1 MRFSLLSRS
10 FVAGALVLSGT
21 VVLPSTVSAATAD
34 YVIVNRDGTVEVENL
49 TASEL
54 NDVASD
60 PSVRIVSREREISVS
75 DESDAVVAG
84 LSVPTD
90 AVAGEAIPGRY
101 IVRFASNT
109 SVGIAAS
116 TLSVGVRAVFSNA
129 IDGFVADLSEDD
141 LASLRDNPNVIG
153 IEPDTVVAVNT
164 DVVSPQLNATWGLD
178 RIDQRGLPLN
188 GQYNFSA
195 TGQGVTAY
203 IVDTGV
209 LASHTQFESRV
220 AKNGFTSIVDG
231 KGTTDCHG
239 HGTHVAGTVA
249 GSIHGVAK
257 DASIVPVRVLACS
270 GSGSTSGVI
279 AGIDWMVGHH
289 AAGVP
294 AVANLSIGGGF
305 SPSLNSAID
314 RAVADGISMVV
325 AAGNSNAN
333 ACSYSPS
340 SALSA
345 ITVAAS
351 NLMDARASFSNW
363 GTCVDLF
370 APGQSITS
378 AGISSN
384 TAVTSMSGTSMAAPH
399 VAGVVALYLQ
409 QNPTSSPAAVAAAI
423 NNGATR
429 GVITNAGSG
438 TPNRMA
444 YSVSFVAAPNSVP
457 AAPGSPVGVGF
468 NQSVRLTWTAP
479 GFNGGEAITDYV
491 IEYATP
497 TAGSNALVWQT
508 FADGVSV
515 STSSTVTGLTN
526 GTQYQ
531 FRVSAVNVVGRG
543 ATSSTVTV
551 APVYAGVAG
560 APRALTAVAGRM
572 RLSLS
577 WQAPLSNGGFSITD
591 YAIETSTDEGATWSR
606 FADNVTTATS
616 ATLTV
621 PTGNVTYQ
629 VRVRAVNSV
638 GLGEASNIAV
648 ATPTANGGPSAVRNV
663 LATAALL
670 SATISWTV
678 PLDNGGGS
686 ITEYVV
692 DYTTDGENFA
702 GTRRVGSFTR
712 SSVFSGL
719 AGGVPHTF
727 RVRALNVFGTGVEGT
742 VVVTPVAP
750 TVPSAPRS
758 LSATVNYNS
767 ATLYWSTPAATGGS
781 TILGYLVEY
790 SVDNGTTWERRPL
803 LSSFTRRTSLS
814 GLTGGVSHQFRVLAV
829 NAVGNSASS
838 NVVTMTP
845 LAFSA
850 PSAPRSF
857 TGFISRTSAY
867 VSWGSPATSGGTAV
881 TGYDV
886 WRSTDAGVTWSVVST
901 QSHLYRSARID
912 GLATGVTNRFRVTA
926 RNAAGTSVPSNEIS
940 LTVMVA
946 GLPTPPSSVIAT
958 ANFTTVNVSW
968 SGARSTS
975 TTITD
980 YIVEYSVNG
989 GSSWVVFADG
999 ISTATTASLPN
1010 MPVNVVVSV
1019 RIRSVNSFGQSAPS
1033 GSATAVPRAQPTAPD
1048 APTAVQA
1055 VAGDARASVRWAAPA
1070 NNGGAVVTSYTV
1082 RSNPAGGTCVVNVA
1096 SNTTLS
1102 CVVSSLSNGTE
1113 YTFSVTATNSVGSGI
1128 ASAASNAVTPVAVN
1142 IPIAAARSWG
1152 LDRTDQ
1158 RALPLDGQIARAGS
1172 GIGVHVYVID
1182 TGVYASSTEFAGRV
1196 IPGYTAV
1203 SDGRGTTDCHGHG
1216 SHVAGTVAGSTFG
1229 FANEATIVPVR
1240 VLDCYGSGST
1250 SGVISGIN
1258 WMINHHVAGQPAV
1271 ANLSLGGA
1279 YDYATNDAI
1288 ERAVADGITVVVA
1301 AGNESTDSC
1310 TKSPASAPSAITVGA
1325 TASDDSR
1332 AFYSNFGACI
1342 DIFAPGSSIISA
1354 GISSTTATAQMSG
1367 TSMASPHVAG
1377 VAAIILGN
1385 AKSLSPAQVDA
1396 RLTADASVGIV
1407 SGLTTATTN
1416 TFLYQSPTSGAG
1428 AMSWDDEAEADADE
1442 GAEPDASSASFDYL
1456 DEPASDNKATPG
1468 VNPVPGVSPQPG
1480 ANPAPGLSPLPVAKP
1495 LPSVTV
1501 RSVKKVGKRFRV
1513 VVSAPKGSM
1522 VKIYRNG
1529 KLVAKGK
1536 KSSFLV
1542 PSTTAKSV
1550 RFHAVTS
1557 IGGAHVVSNS
1567 VAVVTRTSTRR

>member
-1 MRFSLLSRS
+1 M
-10 FVAGALVLSGT
+10 
-21 VVLPSTVSAATAD
+21 AATAD
-34 YVIVNRDGTVEVENL
+34 YVIVNRDGTVEVQNL
-49 TASEL
+49 TDSEL
-54 NDVASD
+54 NEVASD
-60 PSVRIVSREREISVS
+60 PSVRVVSREREISVS
-75 DESDAVVAG
+75 DKSDAVVAG

-90 AVAGEAIPGRY
+90 AAAGEVIPGRY

-116 TLSVGVRAVFSNA
+116 TLSVGVRAVFSHA

-141 LASLRDNPNVIG
+141 LSSLRDNPNVIG

-164 DVVSPQLNATWGLD
+164 DVVSPQPNATWGLD

-195 TGQGVTAY
+195 TGRGVTSY

-209 LASHTQFESRV
+209 LATHAQFESRV
-220 AKNGFTSIVDG
+220 TNGFTSIVDG
-231 KGTTDCHG
+231 NGTKDCQG

-249 GSIHGVAK
+249 GSTYGVAK
-257 DASIVPVRVLACS
+257 DSSIVPVRVLSCS

-294 AVANLSIGGGF
+294 AVANLSLGGGF
-305 SPSLNSAID
+305 SSSLNSAVD

-333 ACSYSPS
+333 ACSYSPA
-340 SALSA
+340 SAPSA

-351 NLMDARASFSNW
+351 NLMDSRASFSNW

-384 TAVTSMSGTSMAAPH
+384 TAITSMSGTSMAAPH

-409 QNPTSSPAAVAAAI
+409 QNPTSSPAVVATAI

-444 YSVSFVAAPNSVP
+444 YSVSFVEAPNSAP
-457 AAPGSPVGVGF
+457 AAPSSLTGVGF
-468 NQSVRLTWTAP
+468 NQSVRLTWVAP

-491 IEYATP
+491 VEYATP
-497 TAGSNALVWQT
+497 NAGSNTPVWST

-515 STSSTVTGLTN
+515 TTTATVTGLTN
-526 GTQYQ
+526 ATQYQ
-531 FRVSAVNVVGRG
+531 FRVSAVNAVGRG
-543 ATSSTVTV
+543 AASSTVTV

-560 APRALTAVAGRM
+560 APRALTAVAGR
-572 RLSLS
+572 LKLTLS

-591 YAIETSTDEGATWSR
+591 YAIETSTDSGTTWTR
-606 FADNVTTATS
+606 FADSVTTSTT

-621 PTGNVTYQ
+621 PTGNVAYQ
-629 VRVRAVNSV
+629 VRVRAVNAA
-638 GLGEASNIAV
+638 GLGDASNVAE
-648 ATPTANGGPSAVRNV
+648 ATPTANSGPSAVRNV
-663 LATAALL
+663 IATASLMG
-670 SATISWTV
+670 ATISWTV

-686 ITEYVV
+686 ITEYVI
-692 DYTTDGENFA
+692 DYTTDGESFT
-702 GTRRVGSFTR
+702 GTRRVSSFTR
-712 SSVFSGL
+712 SAVFTGL
-719 AGGVPHTF
+719 VGGVQHTF
-727 RVRALNVFGTGVEGT
+727 RVRALNLFGTGIEGT
-742 VVVTPVAP
+742 AVVTPVAP

-758 LSATVNYNS
+758 LATTVNYNS
-767 ATLYWSTPAATGGS
+767 ATLYWSTPSTTGGS
-781 TILGYLVEY
+781 VILGYLVEY
-790 SVDNGTTWERRPL
+790 SVDNGASWVRRPL
-803 LSSFTRRTSLS
+803 LSTFTRSTAIT

-838 NVVTMTP
+838 NVVTTTP

-850 PSAPRSF
+850 PSAPRSL

-867 VSWGSPATSGGTAV
+867 VSWGSPATNGGTAV
-881 TGYDV
+881 TAYDV
-886 WRSTDAGVTWSVVST
+886 WRSIDAGVTWTVAST
-901 QSHLYRSARID
+901 QSYLSRSARID
-912 GLATGVTNRFRVTA
+912 GLAAGETNSFRVTA
-926 RNAAGTSVPSNEIS
+926 RNAAGTSVPSNVIT
-940 LTVMVA
+940 LTVA
-946 GLPTPPSSVIAT
+946 GGGVPTPPSSVTAT
-958 ANFTTVNVSW
+958 ANFTTINVSW

-975 TTITD
+975 TAITD

-999 ISTATTASLPN
+999 VSTATTASLPN
-1010 MPVNVVVSV
+1010 MPANVVVSV

-1033 GSATAVPRAQPTAPD
+1033 GIATALPRAQPTAPD
-1048 APTAVQA
+1048 APTSVSAI
-1055 VAGDARASVRWAAPA
+1055 AGDSRASVRWSAPT
-1070 NNGGAVVTSYTV
+1070 NNGGAVVSSYTV
-1082 RSNPAGGTCVVNVA
+1082 RSNPAGGTCVVTVT
-1096 SNTTLS
+1096 SNTSLS

-1113 YTFSVTATNSVGSGI
+1113 YTFSVTATNSIGTS
-1128 ASAASNAVTPVAVN
+1128 ASSAASNAVTPVAVN
-1142 IPIAAARSWG
+1142 VPVAVARSWG
-1152 LDRTDQ
+1152 LDRSDQ
-1158 RALPLDGQIARAGS
+1158 RSLPLDGQIARAGS
-1172 GIGVHVYVID
+1172 GAGVNVYVID
-1182 TGVYASSTEFAGRV
+1182 TGVYASSAEFAGRV
-1196 IPGYTAV
+1196 ISGYTAV
-1203 SDGRGTTDCHGHG
+1203 SDGRGSTDCHGHG
-1216 SHVAGTVAGSTFG
+1216 SHVAGTIAGSTFG

-1240 VLDCYGSGST
+1240 VLDCAGSGST
-1250 SGVISGIN
+1250 SGVIGGIN

-1310 TKSPASAPSAITVGA
+1310 TKSPASAPNAITVGA

-1385 AKSLSPAQVDA
+1385 ARNLSPAQVDA

-1416 TFLYQSPTSGAG
+1416 TFLYQSPTSGTG
-1428 AMSWDDEAEADADE
+1428 AMSWDDEAEAAATD
-1442 GAEPDASSASFDYL
+1442 GTEPDASSANFDYL
-1456 DEPASDNKATPG
+1456 DEPASNDGATPRI
-1468 VNPVPGVSPQPG
+1468 
-1480 ANPAPGLSPLPVAKP
+1480 SPLPVVKP
-1495 LPSVTV
+1495 LPGVAVTSVT
-1501 RSVKKVGKRFRV
+1501 KVGKKFRV
-1513 VVSAPKGSM
+1513 VVSAPKGAM
-1522 VKIYRNG
+1522 VKIFRNG
-1529 KLVAKGK
+1529 KLVAKGA
-1536 KSSFLV
+1536 KSTFLV

-1557 IGGAHVVSNS
+1557 ISGAHVVSNS

>member
-21 VVLPSTVSAATAD
+21 VVLPSTVSAAAAD
-34 YVIVNRDGTVEVENL
+34 YVIVNRDGTVEVQNL
-49 TASEL
+49 TATEL

-60 PSVRIVSREREISVS
+60 PSVRIVSRDKEISVS

-90 AVAGEAIPGRY
+90 AAAGEVIPGRY

-116 TLSVGVRAVFSNA
+116 NLSVGVRAVFSHA

-164 DVVSPQLNATWGLD
+164 DVVSPQPNATWGLD

-195 TGQGVTAY
+195 TGRGVTSY

-209 LASHTQFESRV
+209 LASHAQFESRV
-220 AKNGFTSIVDG
+220 TNGFTSIVDG

-249 GSIHGVAK
+249 GSTYGVAK
-257 DASIVPVRVLACS
+257 DASIVPVRVLSCS

-294 AVANLSIGGGF
+294 AVGNLSLGGGF
-305 SPSLNSAID
+305 SPSMNSAID

-325 AAGNSNAN
+325 AAGNSNAD
-333 ACSYSPS
+333 ACSSSPS
-340 SALSA
+340 SAPNA

-363 GTCVDLF
+363 GTCVDIF

-409 QNPTSSPAAVAAAI
+409 QNPTSAPAAVSTALNSA
-423 NNGATR
+423 ATR
-429 GVITNAGSG
+429 GVVTNAGSG

-444 YSVSFVAAPNSVP
+444 YSVNFDAAPNS
-457 AAPGSPVGVGF
+457 APSAPSSLTGVGF

-479 GFNGGEAITDYV
+479 GFNGGVAVTDYV
-491 IEYATP
+491 VEYAT
-497 TAGSNALVWQT
+497 TAAGSNTSVWTT

-515 STSSTVTGLTN
+515 ATSATVTGLTN
-526 GTQYQ
+526 AVQYQ
-531 FRVSAVNVVGRG
+531 FRVSAVNAVGRG
-543 ATSSTVTV
+543 ASSSTITV

-560 APRALTAVAGRM
+560 APRALTAVAGRL

-591 YAIETSTDEGATWSR
+591 YAIETSTDSGTTWSR
-606 FADNVTTATS
+606 FADTVTTATT

-621 PTGNVTYQ
+621 PTGNVTYR
-629 VRVRAVNSV
+629 VRVRAVNAA
-638 GLGEASNIAV
+638 GLGDASNIAE
-648 ATPTANGGPSAVRNV
+648 ATPTANSGPSAVRNV
-663 LATAALL
+663 VATPALL

-678 PLDNGGGS
+678 PLDNGGGA

-702 GTRRVGSFTR
+702 GTRRVNSFTR
-712 SSVFSGL
+712 SANFTGL

-727 RVRALNVFGTGVEGT
+727 RVRALNVFGTGLEGT
-742 VVVTPVAP
+742 AVVTPVAP
-750 TVPSAPRS
+750 TVPSAPRT
-758 LSATVNYNS
+758 LTVNVNYNS
-767 ATLYWSTPAATGGS
+767 ASLYWASAVSTGGS
-781 TILGYLVEY
+781 AILGYLVEY
-790 SVDNGTTWERRPL
+790 SVDGGTNWVRRPL
-803 LSSFTRRTSLS
+803 LSAFARSTSLV
-814 GLTGGVSHQFRVLAV
+814 GLSGGVSHQFRVFAV

-845 LAFSA
+845 LAFTA
-850 PSAPRSF
+850 PSAPTSLS
-857 TGFISRTSAY
+857 GFISGTSAY
-867 VSWGSPATSGGTAV
+867 VSWGTPLSFGGTAI
-881 TGYDV
+881 TSYDV
-886 WRSTDAGVTWSVVST
+886 WRSTDAGATWTVVATRSN
-901 QSHLYRSARID
+901 LLRSARID
-912 GLATGVTNRFRVTA
+912 GLTPGVTNSFRVTA
-926 RNAAGTSVPSNEIS
+926 SNAAGTSVPSNVVT
-940 LTVMVA
+940 LTVA
-946 GLPTPPSSVIAT
+946 GAGVPTPPSSVTAT
-958 ANFTTVNVSW
+958 ANFTTINVSW

-975 TTITD
+975 TAITD

-999 ISTATTASLPN
+999 VSTSTTASLPN
-1010 MPVNVVVSV
+1010 MPANIAVSV

-1033 GSATAVPRAQPTAPD
+1033 GIATAVPRAQPTAPD

-1055 VAGDARASVRWAAPA
+1055 IAGDARASVRWVAPT
-1070 NNGGAVVTSYTV
+1070 NNGGSVVTSYTV
-1082 RSNPAGGTCVVNVA
+1082 RSNPSGGTCVVTVT
-1096 SNTTLS
+1096 SNTSLS
-1102 CVVSSLSNGTE
+1102 CVVASLSNGTE
-1113 YTFSVTATNSVGSGI
+1113 YTFSVTATNAIGTSAS
-1128 ASAASNAVTPVAVN
+1128 SAASNAVTPVAVN
-1142 IPIAAARSWG
+1142 VPVAVARSWG

-1158 RALPLDGQIARAGS
+1158 RALPLDGQIARAGT
-1172 GIGVHVYVID
+1172 GAGVNVYVID
-1182 TGVYASSTEFAGRV
+1182 TGVYASNSEFAGRV
-1196 IPGYTAV
+1196 ISGYTAV

-1216 SHVAGTVAGSTFG
+1216 SHVAGTVAGSSFG
-1229 FANEATIVPVR
+1229 FANQATIVPVR
-1240 VLDCYGSGST
+1240 VLDCSGSGST
-1250 SGVISGIN
+1250 SGVIAGIN

-1310 TKSPASAPSAITVGA
+1310 TKSPASAPNAITVGA

-1342 DIFAPGSSIISA
+1342 DVFAPGSSIISA

-1385 AKSLSPAQVDA
+1385 AKSLSPAQVDD
-1396 RLTADASVGIV
+1396 RLTTEASVGIV
-1407 SGLTTATTN
+1407 SGLTSATTN
-1416 TFLYQSPTSGAG
+1416 TFLYQSPTSGTG
-1428 AMSWDDEAEADADE
+1428 AMSWDDEAEADAVD
-1442 GAEPDASSASFDYL
+1442 GDSADASSAGFDFL
-1456 DEPASDNKATPG
+1456 DEPAPDEKATPG
-1468 VNPVPGVSPQPG
+1468 VN
-1480 ANPAPGLSPLPVAKP
+1480 PLPVAKP
-1495 LPSVTV
+1495 LPSVAVT
-1501 RSVKKVGKRFRV
+1501 SVTKVGKRFRV
-1513 VVSAPKGSM
+1513 VVSAPKGAM
-1522 VKIYRNG
+1522 VKIFRNG
-1529 KLVAKGK
+1529 KLVVKGAKTN
-1536 KSSFLV
+1536 FLV
-1542 PSTTAKSV
+1542 PSTNAKSV

-1557 IGGAHVVSNS
+1557 ISGAHVVSNS
-1567 VAVVTRTSTRR
+1567 VAVVSRTSTRR

>member
-1 MRFSLLSRS
+1 MA
-10 FVAGALVLSGT
+10 V
-21 VVLPSTVSAATAD
+21 TAD
-34 YVIVNRDGTVEVENL
+34 YVIVNRDGSVEVQNL

-54 NDVASD
+54 DDVASD

-84 LSVPTD
+84 LTVPTGM
-90 AVAGEAIPGRY
+90 AAGDVIPGRY
-101 IVRFASNT
+101 IVRFASGT

-141 LASLRDNPNVIG
+141 LASLRDNPNVVG
-153 IEPDTVVAVNT
+153 IEPDTIVKGNT
-164 DVVSPQLNATWGLD
+164 DVVSPQSNATWGLD

-195 TGQGVTAY
+195 TGQGVTSY

-209 LASHTQFESRV
+209 LASHTQFENRV

-231 KGTTDCHG
+231 NGTTDCNG
-239 HGTHVAGTVA
+239 HGTHVAGTLG
-249 GSIHGVAK
+249 GSTYGVAK
-257 DASIVPVRVLACS
+257 DVSIVSVRVLDCFSFGSAS
-270 GSGSTSGVI
+270 GII
-279 AGIDWMVGHH
+279 AGIDWMIGNH

-305 SPSLNSAID
+305 SPSMNSAID

-325 AAGNSNAN
+325 AAGNSNVD
-333 ACSYSPS
+333 ACTASPS

-363 GTCVDLF
+363 GSNWGTCVDLF

-384 TAVTSMSGTSMAAPH
+384 TAIASMSGTSMAAPH

-409 QNPTSSPAAVAAAI
+409 QNPTSSPAAVATAI
-423 NNGATR
+423 NNAATR

-444 YSVSFVAAPNSVP
+444 YSVSFGAAPNSVP
-457 AAPGSPVGVGF
+457 AAPGSPAGVGF
-468 NQSVRLTWTAP
+468 NQAVRLTWNAP
-479 GFNGGEAITDYV
+479 GFNGGAAITDYV
-491 IEYATP
+491 VEYATP
-497 TAGSNALVWQT
+497 NAGSNALVWQT
-508 FADGVSV
+508 FADGVTAT
-515 STSSTVTGLTN
+515 TSATVTGLTN
-526 GTQYQ
+526 AVQYQ
-531 FRVSAVNVVGRG
+531 FRVSAVNAVGRG
-543 ATSSTVTV
+543 AASSTVTV
-551 APVYAGVAG
+551 APVYSGVAG
-560 APRALTAVAGRM
+560 APRSLTAVAGRM
-572 RLSLS
+572 KLSLS

-591 YAIETSTDEGATWSR
+591 YAIETSTDEGANWSR
-606 FADNVTTATS
+606 FADSVTTATS

-629 VRVRAVNSV
+629 VRVRAVNSA

-663 LATAALL
+663 VAIAALL

-678 PLDNGGGS
+678 PVDNGGGS

-702 GTRRVGSFTR
+702 GTRRVNSFTR
-712 SSVFSGL
+712 STVFSGL
-719 AGGVPHTF
+719 AGGVQHTF
-727 RVRALNVFGTGVEGT
+727 RVRALNVFGTGIEGT
-742 VVVTPVAP
+742 AVVTPIAP

-758 LSATVNYNS
+758 LTATVNYNS
-767 ATLYWSTPAATGGS
+767 ATLYWSSAVSTGGS

-790 SVDNGTTWERRPL
+790 SVDNGATWVRRPL
-803 LSSFTRRTSLS
+803 LSTFTRSTSLT
-814 GLTGGVSHQFRVLAV
+814 GLAGGVSHQFRVFTV

-838 NVVTMTP
+838 NVVMTTP
-845 LAFSA
+845 LAFTA
-850 PSAPRSF
+850 PSAPRSL

-867 VSWGSPATSGGTAV
+867 VSWGSPATNGGTAV
-881 TGYDV
+881 TAYDV
-886 WRSTDAGVTWSVVST
+886 WRSTDAGVTWTVAST
-901 QSHLYRSARID
+901 QSYLSRSARID
-912 GLATGVTNRFRVTA
+912 GLAAGVTNSFRVTA
-926 RNAAGTSVPSNEIS
+926 RNTAGTSVPSNEIT
-940 LTVMVA
+940 LTVVVA
-946 GLPTPPSSVIAT
+946 GVPTPPSSVTAT
-958 ANFTTVNVSW
+958 ANFTTINVSW

-975 TTITD
+975 TAITD

-989 GSSWVVFADG
+989 GGSWIVFADG
-999 ISTATTASLPN
+999 VSTATTASLPN

-1055 VAGDARASVRWAAPA
+1055 IAGDARASVRWSAPA
-1070 NNGGAVVTSYTV
+1070 NNGGSVVTSYTV
-1082 RSNPAGGTCVVNVA
+1082 KSNPTAGTCVVTVA
-1096 SNTTLS
+1096 SNASLS
-1102 CVVSSLSNGTE
+1102 CVVSSLSNGIE
-1113 YTFSVTATNSVGSGI
+1113 YTFSVTATNSIGTSV
-1128 ASAASNAVTPVAVN
+1128 ASAVSNAVTPVAVS
-1142 IPIAAARSWG
+1142 IPVAAARSWG

-1158 RALPLDGQIARAGS
+1158 RSLPLDGQIARAGS
-1172 GIGVHVYVID
+1172 GVGVNVYVID
-1182 TGVYASSTEFAGRV
+1182 TGVYVSSTEFAGRV

-1216 SHVAGTVAGSTFG
+1216 SHVAGTIAGSTFG

-1240 VLDCYGSGST
+1240 VLDCAGSGST
-1250 SGVISGIN
+1250 SGVIAGIN

-1310 TKSPASAPSAITVGA
+1310 TKSPASAPNAITVGA

-1385 AKSLSPAQVDA
+1385 AKNLSPAQVDA
-1396 RLTADASVGIV
+1396 RMTAEATVGIV

-1416 TFLYQSPTSGAG
+1416 TFLYQSPASGTG
-1428 AMSWDDEAEADADE
+1428 AMSWDDEADADVAQGDE
-1442 GAEPDASSASFDYL
+1442 ADASSASFDYL
-1456 DEPASDNKATPG
+1456 DEPASDDRATPGTNPAPG
-1468 VNPVPGVSPQPG
+1468 VNPPSGV
-1480 ANPAPGLSPLPVAKP
+1480 NPPGLSPLPVVKP
-1495 LPSVTV
+1495 LPSVAVT
-1501 RSVKKVGKRFRV
+1501 SVKKVGNKFRV
-1513 VVSAPKGSM
+1513 VVTAPKGSM
-1522 VKIYRNG
+1522 VKIFRNG
-1529 KLVAKGK
+1529 KLVAKGAK
-1536 KSSFLV
+1536 TSFLV

-1557 IGGAHVVSNS
+1557 ISGAHVVSNS
-1567 VAVVTRTSTRR
+1567 VALVTRASTRR

>member
-1 MRFSLLSRS
+1 MRFSRLSRS
-10 FVAGALVLSGT
+10 FVAGALVLSGS
-21 VVLPSTVSAATAD
+21 VVLPSTAMAATAD
-34 YVIVNRDGTVEVENL
+34 YVIVNRDGTVEVQNL

-54 NDVASD
+54 NEVASD
-60 PSVRIVSREREISVS
+60 PSVRVVSREREISVS
-75 DESDAVVAG
+75 DKSDAVVAG

-90 AVAGEAIPGRY
+90 AAAGEVIPGRY

-116 TLSVGVRAVFSNA
+116 TLSVGVRAVFSHA

-141 LASLRDNPNVIG
+141 LSSLRDNPNVIG

-164 DVVSPQLNATWGLD
+164 DIVSPQPNATWGLD

-188 GQYNFSA
+188 GQYSFSA
-195 TGQGVTAY
+195 TGRGVTSY

-209 LASHTQFESRV
+209 LATHAQFESRV
-220 AKNGFTSIVDG
+220 TNGFTSIVDG
-231 KGTTDCHG
+231 NGTKDCHG

-249 GSIHGVAK
+249 GSTYGVAK
-257 DASIVPVRVLACS
+257 DSSIVPVRVLSCS

-294 AVANLSIGGGF
+294 AVANLSLGGGF
-305 SPSLNSAID
+305 SSSLNSAVD

-340 SALSA
+340 SAPSA

-351 NLMDARASFSNW
+351 NLMDSRASFSNW

-384 TAVTSMSGTSMAAPH
+384 TAITSMSGTSMAAPH

-409 QNPTSSPAAVAAAI
+409 QNPTSSPAAVATAI
-423 NNGATR
+423 NNAATR
-429 GVITNAGSG
+429 GVISNAGSG

-444 YSVSFVAAPNSVP
+444 YSVSFVAAPNSAP
-457 AAPGSPVGVGF
+457 AAPGSLTGVGF
-468 NQSVRLTWTAP
+468 NQSVRLTWVAP

-491 IEYATP
+491 VEYATP
-497 TAGSNALVWQT
+497 NTGSNTPVWST

-515 STSSTVTGLTN
+515 TTTATVTGLTN
-526 GTQYQ
+526 ATQYQ
-531 FRVSAVNVVGRG
+531 FRVSAVNAVGRG
-543 ATSSTVTV
+543 AASSTVTV

-560 APRALTAVAGRM
+560 APRALTAVAGR
-572 RLSLS
+572 LKLTVS

-591 YAIETSTDEGATWSR
+591 YAIETSTDSGTTWTR
-606 FADNVTTATS
+606 FADSVTTSTT

-621 PTGNVTYQ
+621 PTGNVAYQ
-629 VRVRAVNSV
+629 VRVRAVNAA
-638 GLGEASNIAV
+638 GLGDASNVAE
-648 ATPTANGGPSAVRNV
+648 ATPTANSGPSAVRNV
-663 LATAALL
+663 VATASLMG
-670 SATISWTV
+670 ATISWTV
-678 PLDNGGGS
+678 PLDNGGGA

-692 DYTTDGENFA
+692 DYTTDGESFT
-702 GTRRVGSFTR
+702 GTRRVSSFTR
-712 SSVFSGL
+712 SAVFTGL
-719 AGGVPHTF
+719 VGGIQHTF
-727 RVRALNVFGTGVEGT
+727 RVRALNLFGTGIEGT
-742 VVVTPVAP
+742 AVVTPVAP

-758 LSATVNYNS
+758 LATTVNYNS
-767 ATLYWSTPAATGGS
+767 ATLYWSTPSTTGGS
-781 TILGYLVEY
+781 VVLGYLVEY

-803 LSSFTRRTSLS
+803 LSSFTRRASLT

-838 NVVTMTP
+838 NVVTTTP

-850 PSAPRSF
+850 PSAPRSL

-867 VSWGSPATSGGTAV
+867 VSWGSPATNGGTAV
-881 TGYDV
+881 TAYDV
-886 WRSTDAGVTWSVVST
+886 WRSTDAGVTWTVAST
-901 QSHLYRSARID
+901 QSYLSRSARID
-912 GLATGVTNRFRVTA
+912 GLVAGETNSFRVIA
-926 RNAAGTSVPSNEIS
+926 RNAAGTSVPSNVIT
-940 LTVMVA
+940 LTVA
-946 GLPTPPSSVIAT
+946 GGGVPTPPSSVTAT
-958 ANFTTVNVSW
+958 ANFTTINVSW

-975 TTITD
+975 TAITD

-999 ISTATTASLPN
+999 VSTATTASLPN
-1010 MPVNVVVSV
+1010 MPANVVVSV

-1033 GSATAVPRAQPTAPD
+1033 GSATALPRAQPTAPD
-1048 APTAVQA
+1048 APTSVTAI
-1055 VAGDARASVRWAAPA
+1055 AGDARASVRWSAPA
-1070 NNGGAVVTSYTV
+1070 NNGGAVVSSYTV
-1082 RSNPAGGTCVVNVA
+1082 RSNPSGGTCVVTVT
-1096 SNTTLS
+1096 SNTSLS

-1113 YTFSVTATNSVGSGI
+1113 YTFSVTATNNIGTSTS
-1128 ASAASNAVTPVAVN
+1128 SMASNAVTPVAVN
-1142 IPIAAARSWG
+1142 VPVAVARSWG

-1158 RALPLDGQIARAGS
+1158 RSLPLDGQIARAGS
-1172 GIGVHVYVID
+1172 GAGVNVYVID
-1182 TGVYASSTEFAGRV
+1182 TGVYASSSEFAGRV

-1203 SDGRGTTDCHGHG
+1203 ADGRGTTDCHGHG

-1229 FANEATIVPVR
+1229 FANQATIVPVR

-1250 SGVISGIN
+1250 SGVIGGIN

-1310 TKSPASAPSAITVGA
+1310 TKSPASAPNAITVRA

-1385 AKSLSPAQVDA
+1385 AKGLSPAQVDA

-1416 TFLYQSPTSGAG
+1416 TFLYQSPTSGTG
-1428 AMSWDDEAEADADE
+1428 AMSWDDEAEAGAAE
-1442 GAEPDASSASFDYL
+1442 GTEPDASSANFDYL
-1456 DEPASDNKATPG
+1456 DEPASNDGATPRI
-1468 VNPVPGVSPQPG
+1468 
-1480 ANPAPGLSPLPVAKP
+1480 SPLPVVKP
-1495 LPSVTV
+1495 LPGVAVT
-1501 RSVKKVGKRFRV
+1501 SVKKVGKKFRV
-1513 VVSAPKGSM
+1513 VVSAPKGAM
-1522 VKIYRNG
+1522 VKIFRNG
-1529 KLVAKGK
+1529 KLVAKGA
-1536 KSSFLV
+1536 KSTFLV

-1557 IGGAHVVSNS
+1557 ISGAHVVSNS

>member
-1 MRFSLLSRS
+1 M
-10 FVAGALVLSGT
+10 
-21 VVLPSTVSAATAD
+21 AATAD

-84 LSVPTD
+84 LTVPSG
-90 AVAGEAIPGRY
+90 AAAGDVIPGRY

-116 TLSVGVRAVFSNA
+116 TLSVGVRAVFTNA

-164 DVVSPQLNATWGLD
+164 DVVSPQQSATWGLD

-195 TGQGVTAY
+195 TGQGVTSY

-209 LASHTQFESRV
+209 LASHAQFESRV
-220 AKNGFTSIVDG
+220 TNGFTSIVDG

-249 GSIHGVAK
+249 GSTYGVAK
-257 DASIVPVRVLACS
+257 DVSIVPVRVLSCS
-270 GSGSTSGVI
+270 GSGTTSGVI

-289 AAGVP
+289 AAGIP

-305 SPSLNSAID
+305 SSSLNSAVD

-340 SALSA
+340 SAPSA

-351 NLMDARASFSNW
+351 NLMDSRASFSNW

-384 TAVTSMSGTSMAAPH
+384 TAIASMSGTSMAAPH

-409 QNPTSSPAAVAAAI
+409 QNPTSSPAVVASAI
-423 NNGATR
+423 NNAATR
-429 GVITNAGSG
+429 GVITSAGSG
-438 TPNRMA
+438 TPNRIA
-444 YSVSFVAAPNSVP
+444 YSVSFVAAPNSAP
-457 AAPGSPVGVGF
+457 AAPSSLAGVGF

-491 IEYATP
+491 VEYAT
-497 TAGSNALVWQT
+497 TAAGSNTPTWTT
-508 FADGVSV
+508 FVDGVSV
-515 STSSTVTGLTN
+515 TTSATVTGLTN
-526 GTQYQ
+526 ATQYQ
-531 FRVSAVNVVGRG
+531 FRVSAVNVIGRG
-543 ATSSTVTV
+543 AASATITV

-572 RLSLS
+572 KLTLS
-577 WQAPLSNGGFSITD
+577 WQAPFSNGGFTITD
-591 YAIETSTDEGATWSR
+591 YAIETSTDSGTTWTR
-606 FADNVTTATS
+606 FADSVTTATS

-621 PTGNVTYQ
+621 PTGGVTYQ
-629 VRVRAVNSV
+629 VRVRAVNSF
-638 GLGEASNIAV
+638 GLGEASNIAE

-663 LATAALL
+663 VATAALL

-678 PLDNGGGS
+678 PLDNGGGA

-702 GTRRVGSFTR
+702 GTRRTSSFTR
-712 SSVFSGL
+712 SAVFTGL

-727 RVRALNVFGTGVEGT
+727 RVRALNLFGTGIEGT
-742 VVVTPVAP
+742 AVVTPVAP

-758 LSATVNYNS
+758 LTATVNYNS
-767 ATLYWSTPAATGGS
+767 ASLYWSTPVSTGGS
-781 TILGYLVEY
+781 AILGYLVEY
-790 SVDNGTTWERRPL
+790 SVDNGANWVRRPL
-803 LSSFTRRTSLS
+803 LSTFTRGTALS
-814 GLTGGVSHQFRVLAV
+814 GLTGGTSHQFRVLAV

-850 PSAPRSF
+850 PSAPRSL
-857 TGFISRTSAY
+857 TGFISGTSAY
-867 VSWGSPATSGGTAV
+867 VSWGSPATNGGTAV
-881 TGYDV
+881 TFYDV
-886 WRSTDAGVTWSVVST
+886 WRSTDAGATWTVVRT
-901 QSHLYRSARID
+901 QSSLYRSARID
-912 GLATGVTNRFRVTA
+912 GLAAGVTNSFRVTA
-926 RNAAGTSVPSNEIS
+926 RNAAGTSVPSNEIT
-940 LTVMVA
+940 LTVA
-946 GLPTPPSSVIAT
+946 GGGVPTPPSSVTAT
-958 ANFTTVNVSW
+958 ANFTSINVSW

-975 TTITD
+975 TAITD

-999 ISTATTASLPN
+999 VSTSTTASLPN

-1048 APTAVQA
+1048 APTSVAA
-1055 VAGDARASVRWAAPA
+1055 IAGDARASVRWTAPT
-1070 NNGGAVVTSYTV
+1070 NNGGAVVASYTV
-1082 RSNPAGGTCVVNVA
+1082 RSSPSGGSCTVAVA
-1096 SNTTLS
+1096 SNTSLS
-1102 CVVSSLSNGTE
+1102 CVVSSLANGTE
-1113 YTFSVTATNSVGSGI
+1113 YTFSVTATNSVGTSA

-1142 IPIAAARSWG
+1142 IPVAVARSWG

-1158 RALPLDGQIARAGS
+1158 RGLPLDGQIARAGS
-1172 GIGVHVYVID
+1172 GVGVNVYVID
-1182 TGVYASSTEFAGRV
+1182 TGVYASNAEFAGRV

-1216 SHVAGTVAGSTFG
+1216 SHVAGTVAGNTFG
-1229 FANEATIVPVR
+1229 LANQATIVPVR
-1240 VLDCYGSGST
+1240 VLDCAGSGST
-1250 SGVISGIN
+1250 SGVIGGIN

-1310 TKSPASAPSAITVGA
+1310 TKSPASAPNAITVGA

-1354 GISSTTATAQMSG
+1354 GISGTTATAQMSG

-1416 TFLYQSPTSGAG
+1416 TFLYQSPTSGTG
-1428 AMSWDDEAEADADE
+1428 AMSWDDEADADAAE

-1456 DEPASDNKATPG
+1456 DEPASDDKAAPG
-1468 VNPVPGVSPQPG
+1468 MSPQPG
-1480 ANPAPGLSPLPVAKP
+1480 ANPAPGLSPLPVVKP
-1495 LPSVTV
+1495 LPSVAVT
-1501 RSVKKVGKRFRV
+1501 SVTKVGKKFRV

-1522 VKIYRNG
+1522 VKIFRNG
-1529 KLVAKGK
+1529 KLVAKGA

-1557 IGGAHVVSNS
+1557 ISGAHVVSNS
-1567 VAVVTRTSTRR
+1567 VAVVTSKSTRR

>member
-1 MRFSLLSRS
+1 VRISLLSRS

-21 VVLPSTVSAATAD
+21 VVLPSTAMAATAD
-34 YVIVNRDGTVEVENL
+34 YVIVNRDGTVEVQNL

-54 NDVASD
+54 NDIASD
-60 PSVRIVSREREISVS
+60 PSVRVVSREREISVS

-84 LSVPTD
+84 LTVPSG
-90 AVAGEAIPGRY
+90 AAAGDVIPGRY
-101 IVRFASNT
+101 IVRFASDA

-141 LASLRDNPNVIG
+141 LSSLRDNPNVIG

-164 DVVSPQLNATWGLD
+164 DVVSPQSNATWGLD

-188 GQYNFSA
+188 GQYTFSA
-195 TGQGVTAY
+195 TGRGVTSY

-209 LASHTQFESRV
+209 LATHAQFESRV
-220 AKNGFTSIVDG
+220 TNGFTAIVDG

-249 GSIHGVAK
+249 GSTYGVAK
-257 DASIVPVRVLACS
+257 DASIVPVRVLSCS

-289 AAGVP
+289 ASGVP
-294 AVANLSIGGGF
+294 AVANLSIGGGL
-305 SPSLNSAID
+305 SSSLNSAVD

-325 AAGNSNAN
+325 AAGNSNDN

-340 SALSA
+340 SAPNA

-351 NLMDARASFSNW
+351 NLMDSRASFSNW

-384 TAVTSMSGTSMAAPH
+384 TAIASMSGTSMAAPH

-409 QNPTSSPAAVAAAI
+409 QNPTSSPATVAAAI
-423 NNGATR
+423 NTSATR
-429 GVITNAGSG
+429 GVVTNAGSG

-444 YSVSFVAAPNSVP
+444 YSVSFVAAPSSAP
-457 AAPGSPVGVGF
+457 AAPGSLAGVGF
-468 NQSVRLTWTAP
+468 NQSVRLTWTTP

-491 IEYATP
+491 VEYAT
-497 TAGSNALVWQT
+497 TTSGSNTPVWTT

-515 STSSTVTGLTN
+515 STSATVTGLTN
-526 GTQYQ
+526 ATQYQ

-543 ATSSTVTV
+543 AASSTVTV

-560 APRALTAVAGRM
+560 APRGLTAVAGRL

-577 WQAPLSNGGFSITD
+577 WQAPVSNGGLSITD
-591 YAIETSTDEGATWSR
+591 YAIETSTDSGATWSR
-606 FADNVTTATS
+606 FADSVTTATS
-616 ATLTV
+616 STLTV
-621 PTGNVTYQ
+621 VGNVTYQ
-629 VRVRAVNSV
+629 VRVRAVNSA
-638 GLGEASNIAV
+638 GLGEASNIAE
-648 ATPTANGGPSAVRNV
+648 ATPTANSGPSAVRNV
-663 LATAALL
+663 VATASLL
-670 SATISWTV
+670 GATISWTV

-712 SSVFSGL
+712 SAVFTGL

-727 RVRALNVFGTGVEGT
+727 RVRALNLFGTGIEGT
-742 VVVTPVAP
+742 TVVTPIAP

-758 LSATVNYNS
+758 LATSVNYNS
-767 ATLYWSTPAATGGS
+767 ASLYWSTPSTAGGS
-781 TILGYLVEY
+781 VILGYLVEY
-790 SVDNGTTWERRPL
+790 SVDNGATWVRRPL
-803 LSSFTRRTSLS
+803 LSAFTRSTMLS

-838 NVVTMTP
+838 NVVTTTP

-857 TGFISRTSAY
+857 TGFISGTSAY
-867 VSWGSPATSGGTAV
+867 VSWGSPATTGGTAV
-881 TGYDV
+881 TAYDV
-886 WRSTDAGVTWSVVST
+886 SRSTDAGATWTVVST
-901 QSHLYRSARID
+901 QSSLYRSARID
-912 GLATGVTNRFRVTA
+912 GLVAGVANSFRVTA
-926 RNAAGTSVPSNEIS
+926 RNAAGTSVPSNEIT
-940 LTVMVA
+940 LTVVGA
-946 GLPTPPSSVIAT
+946 SVPTPPSSVTAT
-958 ANFTTVNVSW
+958 ANFTTINVAW

-975 TTITD
+975 TAITD

-999 ISTATTASLPN
+999 VSTATTASLRN
-1010 MPVNVVVSV
+1010 MPVNIVVSI

-1048 APTAVQA
+1048 APTSVSAI
-1055 VAGDARASVRWAAPA
+1055 AGDSRASVRWTAPT
-1070 NNGGAVVTSYTV
+1070 NNGGSVVTSYTV
-1082 RSNPAGGTCVVNVA
+1082 TSNPSGGTCVVTVA
-1096 SNTTLS
+1096 SNTSLS

-1113 YTFSVTATNSVGSGI
+1113 YTFSVTATNSIGTS
-1128 ASAASNAVTPVAVN
+1128 ASSAASNAVTPVAVN
-1142 IPIAAARSWG
+1142 IPVAVARSWG

-1172 GIGVHVYVID
+1172 GAGVNVYVID
-1182 TGVYASSTEFAGRV
+1182 TGVYASNAEFAGRV
-1196 IPGYTAV
+1196 VPGYTAV

-1216 SHVAGTVAGSTFG
+1216 SHVAGTVAGNTFG
-1229 FANEATIVPVR
+1229 FANQATIVPVR
-1240 VLDCYGSGST
+1240 VLDCFGSGST
-1250 SGVISGIN
+1250 SGVIGGIN

-1310 TKSPASAPSAITVGA
+1310 SKSPASAPNAITVGA

-1385 AKSLSPAQVDA
+1385 AKGLSPAQVDA

-1416 TFLYQSPTSGAG
+1416 TFLYQSPTSGTG
-1428 AMSWDDEAEADADE
+1428 AMSWDDEAEADATE
-1442 GAEPDASSASFDYL
+1442 GAEPDESSARFDYL
-1456 DEPASDNKATPG
+1456 DEPESNDKARPG
-1468 VNPVPGVSPQPG
+1468 I
-1480 ANPAPGLSPLPVAKP
+1480 SPLPVAKP
-1495 LPSVTV
+1495 LPGVAVTSVT
-1501 RSVKKVGKRFRV
+1501 KVGKKFRV
-1513 VVSAPKGSM
+1513 VVSAPKGAI
-1522 VKIYRNG
+1522 VKIFRNG
-1529 KLVAKGK
+1529 KLVAKGAK
-1536 KSSFLV
+1536 TSFLV

-1557 IGGAHVVSNS
+1557 ISGAHVVSNS

>member
-1 MRFSLLSRS
+1 MRFSRLSRS
-10 FVAGALVLSGT
+10 FVAGALVLSGS
-21 VVLPSTVSAATAD
+21 VVLPSTAMAATAD
-34 YVIVNRDGTVEVENL
+34 YVIVNRDGTVEVQNL

-54 NDVASD
+54 NEVASD
-60 PSVRIVSREREISVS
+60 PSVRVVSREREISVS
-75 DESDAVVAG
+75 DKSDAVVAG

-90 AVAGEAIPGRY
+90 AAAGEVIPGRY

-141 LASLRDNPNVIG
+141 LSSLRDNPNVIG

-164 DVVSPQLNATWGLD
+164 DVVSPQPNATWGLD

-188 GQYNFSA
+188 GQYSFSA
-195 TGQGVTAY
+195 TGRGVTSY

-209 LASHTQFESRV
+209 LATHTQFESRV
-220 AKNGFTSIVDG
+220 TNGFTSIVDG
-231 KGTTDCHG
+231 NGTKDCHG

-249 GSIHGVAK
+249 GSTYGVAK
-257 DASIVPVRVLACS
+257 DSSIVPVRVLSCS

-294 AVANLSIGGGF
+294 AVANLSLGGGF
-305 SPSLNSAID
+305 SSSLNSAVD

-340 SALSA
+340 SAPSA

-351 NLMDARASFSNW
+351 NLMDSRASFSNW

-384 TAVTSMSGTSMAAPH
+384 TAITSMSGTSMAAPH

-409 QNPTSSPAAVAAAI
+409 QNPTSSPAAVATAI
-423 NNGATR
+423 NNAATR
-429 GVITNAGSG
+429 GVISNAGSG

-444 YSVSFVAAPNSVP
+444 YSVSFVAAPNSAP
-457 AAPGSPVGVGF
+457 SAPGSLTGVGF
-468 NQSVRLTWTAP
+468 NQSVRLTWVAP

-491 IEYATP
+491 VEYATP
-497 TAGSNALVWQT
+497 NTGSNTPVWST

-515 STSSTVTGLTN
+515 TTTATVTGLTN
-526 GTQYQ
+526 ATQYQ
-531 FRVSAVNVVGRG
+531 FRVSAVNAVGRG
-543 ATSSTVTV
+543 AASSTVTV

-560 APRALTAVAGRM
+560 APRALTAVAGR
-572 RLSLS
+572 LKLTLS
-577 WQAPLSNGGFSITD
+577 WQAPVSNGGFSITD
-591 YAIETSTDEGATWSR
+591 YAIETSTDSGTTWTR
-606 FADNVTTATS
+606 FADSVTTSTT

-621 PTGNVTYQ
+621 PTGNVAYQ
-629 VRVRAVNSV
+629 VRVRAVNAA
-638 GLGEASNIAV
+638 GLGDASNVAE
-648 ATPTANGGPSAVRNV
+648 ATPTANSGPSAVRNV
-663 LATAALL
+663 VATASLMG
-670 SATISWTV
+670 ATISWTV
-678 PLDNGGGS
+678 PLDNGGGA

-692 DYTTDGENFA
+692 DYTTDGESFT
-702 GTRRVGSFTR
+702 GTRRVSSFTR
-712 SSVFSGL
+712 SAVFTGL
-719 AGGVPHTF
+719 VGGVQHTF
-727 RVRALNVFGTGVEGT
+727 RVRALNLFGTGIEGT
-742 VVVTPVAP
+742 AVVTPVAP

-758 LSATVNYNS
+758 LATTVNYNS
-767 ATLYWSTPAATGGS
+767 ATLYWSTPSTTGGS
-781 TILGYLVEY
+781 VILGYLVEY
-790 SVDNGTTWERRPL
+790 SVDNGASWVRRPL
-803 LSSFTRRTSLS
+803 LSTFTRSTALA

-838 NVVTMTP
+838 NVVTTTP

-850 PSAPRSF
+850 PSAPRSL

-867 VSWGSPATSGGTAV
+867 VSWGSPATNGGTAV
-881 TGYDV
+881 TAYDV
-886 WRSTDAGVTWSVVST
+886 WRSTDAGVTWTVAST
-901 QSHLYRSARID
+901 QSYLSRSARID
-912 GLATGVTNRFRVTA
+912 GLVAGETNSFRVTA
-926 RNAAGTSVPSNEIS
+926 RNAAGTSVPSNVIT
-940 LTVMVA
+940 LTVA
-946 GLPTPPSSVIAT
+946 GGGVPTPPSSVTAT
-958 ANFTTVNVSW
+958 ANFTTINVSW

-975 TTITD
+975 TAITD

-999 ISTATTASLPN
+999 VSTATTASLPN
-1010 MPVNVVVSV
+1010 MPANVVVSV

-1033 GSATAVPRAQPTAPD
+1033 GSATALPRAQPTAPD
-1048 APTAVQA
+1048 APTSVTAI
-1055 VAGDARASVRWAAPA
+1055 AGDARASVRWSAPA
-1070 NNGGAVVTSYTV
+1070 NNGGAVVSSYTV
-1082 RSNPAGGTCVVNVA
+1082 RSNPSGGTCVVTVT
-1096 SNTTLS
+1096 SNTSLS

-1113 YTFSVTATNSVGSGI
+1113 YTFSVTATNNIGTSTS
-1128 ASAASNAVTPVAVN
+1128 SMASNAVTPVAVN
-1142 IPIAAARSWG
+1142 VPVAVARSWG

-1158 RALPLDGQIARAGS
+1158 RSLPLDGQIARAGS
-1172 GIGVHVYVID
+1172 GAGVNVYVID
-1182 TGVYASSTEFAGRV
+1182 TGVYASNSEFAGRV

-1229 FANEATIVPVR
+1229 FANQATIVPVR

-1250 SGVISGIN
+1250 SGVIGGIN

-1310 TKSPASAPSAITVGA
+1310 TKSPASAPNAITVGA

-1385 AKSLSPAQVDA
+1385 AKGLSPAQVDA

-1416 TFLYQSPTSGAG
+1416 TFLYQSPTSGTG
-1428 AMSWDDEAEADADE
+1428 AMSWDDEAEAGAAE
-1442 GAEPDASSASFDYL
+1442 GTEPDASSANFDYL
-1456 DEPASDNKATPG
+1456 DEPASNDGATPRI
-1468 VNPVPGVSPQPG
+1468 
-1480 ANPAPGLSPLPVAKP
+1480 SPLPVVKP
-1495 LPSVTV
+1495 LPGVAVT
-1501 RSVKKVGKRFRV
+1501 SVKKVGKKFRV
-1513 VVSAPKGSM
+1513 VVSAPKGAM
-1522 VKIYRNG
+1522 VKIFRNG
-1529 KLVAKGK
+1529 KLVAKGA
-1536 KSSFLV
+1536 KSTFLV

-1557 IGGAHVVSNS
+1557 ISGAHVVSNS